1 MMSKIETALPDMQHS
16 RDTRGIGLWKVGV
29 RQVEIPLRVRQ
40 RDGAEQTVNAVTSMG
55 VDCAEFA
62 KGVNMSRFMVQLVQW
77 SQQHVFGLDLK
88 SFLHDMRSALEAESA
103 HCEMTFRYF
112 VNKSA
117 PVTGLSAPMAVTAS
131 FEGSL
136 LPDGN
141 GGEDYKLIVGV
152 EIPIAN
158 CCPCSKAIS
167 AYGAH
172 NQRTYLRAK
181 TIVDVGP
188 ECHKV
193 WIEDLVEKL
202 EEAASCP
209 VFPVLK
215 RQDEKWVTER
225 QYDNPKFVEDV
236 IRDATLILRKVPGV
250 LGFSLE
256 VEALESIHGHNAW
269 AAHKENFEV

>member
-1 MMSKIETALPDMQHS
+1 MSNSAAPLPDMQHS
-16 RDTRGIGLWKVGV
+16 IDTRGIGLWKVGV
-29 RQVEIPLRVRQ
+29 RQVEIPLRVQR
-40 RDGAEQTVNAVTSMG
+40 RDGEIQTVNAVTSMG
-55 VDCAEFA
+55 VDCEKSS

-77 SQQHVFGLDLK
+77 SRSHVFGLDLK
-88 SFLHDMRSALEAESA
+88 DFLHDMRTLLEADSA
-103 HCEMTFRYF
+103 HCEMSFRYF
-112 VNKSA
+112 IEKAA
-117 PVTGLSAPMAVTAS
+117 PVTGLTAPMAITAS
-131 FEGSL
+131 FDGSL
-136 LPDGN
+136 VPDGE
-141 GGEDYKLIVGV
+141 GGETYSLIVGV

-167 AYGAH
+167 EYGAH
-172 NQRTYLRAK
+172 NQRTFLRAK
-181 TIVDVGP
+181 VRVDVSPG
-188 ECHKV
+188 CHKV
-193 WIEDLVEKL
+193 WIEDLVERL

-215 RQDEKWVTER
+215 RQDEKWVTEK

-269 AAHKENFEV
+269 AAHKENFD

>member
-1 MMSKIETALPDMQHS
+1 MSNSAAPLPDMQHS
-16 RDTRGIGLWKVGV
+16 IDTRGIGLWKVGV
-29 RQVEIPLRVRQ
+29 RQVEIPLRVQR
-40 RDGAEQTVNAVTSMG
+40 RDGEIQTVNAVTSMG
-55 VDCAEFA
+55 VDCEKSS

-77 SQQHVFGLDLK
+77 SRSHVFGLDLK
-88 SFLHDMRSALEAESA
+88 DFLHDMRTLLEADSA
-103 HCEMTFRYF
+103 HCEMSFRYF
-112 VNKSA
+112 IEKAA
-117 PVTGLSAPMAVTAS
+117 PVTGLTAPMAITAS
-131 FEGSL
+131 FDGSL
-136 LPDGN
+136 VPDGE
-141 GGEDYKLIVGV
+141 GGETYSLIVGV
-152 EIPIAN
+152 EMPIAN

-167 AYGAH
+167 EYGAH
-172 NQRTYLRAK
+172 NQRTFLRAK
-181 TIVDVGP
+181 VRVDVSPGY
-188 ECHKV
+188 HKV

-215 RQDEKWVTER
+215 RQDEKWVTEK

-269 AAHKENFEV
+269 AAHKENFD